1 MTLRL
6 RAHLWLAV
14 FLAAVALLGW
24 RAVTSG
30 EGLARAAAAQ
40 MEAAAEIR
48 QALALAQASVRDIT
62 METRGAVAAG
72 GEEAARRYA
81 WRARKAADIARQ
93 WAGRLAEL
101 SRGDPVAEPL
111 AAALLREVDEL
122 SGAGERTLAS
132 ASEGE
137 KAAAAAMEREAET
150 LERAKRLITSLRAAL
165 EERHAALMASA
176 VRDYERRRMIETLA
190 LLAALAGAAAGLAW
204 RKWLA
209 WSERLEHALDELAAN
224 CAATLNLDDTPPEY
238 RALVEKINL
247 AAARLET
254 ARASAASSRESAG
267 LFQRALENVNLV
279 AVQFDARGHIVFF
292 NEYAQRLTGYRGEDV
307 EGKNWFDLFIPS
319 ARRAEIRHV
328 FDLLMAGQGSLPLHY
343 VNTILTRSG
352 EERVIS
358 WNNNI
363 VRDEAGA
370 AAGIISIGEDITQ
383 RARAEAELSASEEKL
398 LAIASA
404 VPAAIAV
411 TGDDGRINFWNAGA
425 ERLFGWAA
433 AEAATLTFAQA
444 ALPPEGRSMFARLE
458 EQAWRRG
465 AQEDVPPHEITGAR
479 RTGEAF
485 PMEVSLRVMN
495 IMGQRRLLTIAR
507 DATARRRAQQ
517 ELRDSEERFRRA
529 VLDAPLPI
537 MIHAQDGE
545 VVALNR
551 AWTESSGY
559 APHEITSLGKWIQLA
574 FDGVDPDA
582 AEFFRRPF
590 SGTREEREFRI
601 RPAAGGARIWAF
613 TCAPLGKLPD
623 GRRLMISLARD
634 VTTQK
639 KTERELTLLGAAVEQ
654 AAEAIVI
661 TGANGAIEY
670 VNPAFERVSGYTRE
684 EALGENPRI
693 LKSGEHGPGFYREM
707 WDTLLARR
715 VWHGRIVNRRKDG
728 GRFEEDVT
736 ISPIFDPSGAIT
748 NFVALKRDVT
758 HEVSL
763 ERHLRQSQKMEAIGT
778 LAGGIAH
785 DFNNILFAMLGYA
798 GLVRASLPEGG
809 SQRAEI
815 DEIIK
820 AGNRAKELVRQILA
834 FSRRSEIR
842 FQNMTLA
849 TLVKET
855 LKLLRASLPAAVE
868 IRERI
873 NAPFATVWA
882 DPTQMSQVIMNLCV
896 NAAHAMPQGG
906 TLLVTVE
913 EAQVGEERPES
924 LKSLAPGTYVL
935 LRAADTGTGMDS
947 ATMERVFEP
956 FFTTKKGGE
965 GTGMGLSVAH
975 GIITG
980 HDGAITVR
988 SEPGKGSEF
997 TVYLP
1002 MVKPGEAA
1010 GEGDAAGEPPGG
1022 PERILFVD
1030 DESSV
1035 VDMCGRWLSR
1045 LGYSFTGFT
1054 APLDALEAF
1063 RARPDGFDLVIT
1075 DESMPKMS
1083 GMTLTAELFRL
1094 RPGIPIIIL
1103 TGYFGA
1109 LTEAQARSAGARRLL
1124 GKPIEPAELAAVAR
1138 QVLDETGPA

>member
-1 MTLRL
+1 MRL
-6 RAHLWLAV
+6 RIQIWLAV
-14 FLAAVALLGW
+14 FLTALALLGW
-24 RAVTSG
+24 RALTSG
-30 EGLARAAAAQ
+30 AGLARAAAAE
-40 MEAAAEIR
+40 MEAAAELR
-48 QALALAQASVRDIT
+48 QALALAQTASRDMT
-62 METRGAVAAG
+62 LETRGAAAAG
-72 GEEAARRYA
+72 GAEAARRYA
-81 WRARKAADIARQ
+81 WRARKAADTARL
-93 WAGRLAEL
+93 WAGRLADL
-101 SRGDPVAEPL
+101 SRGDPAAGPL
-111 AAALLREVDEL
+111 ASNLRRQVDEL
-122 SGAGERTLAS
+122 YGAGERTLAL
-132 ASEGE
+132 ALDGDTG
-137 KAAAAAMEREAET
+137 AAAIERETQAFDES
-150 LERAKRLITSLRAAL
+150 KRLITALRAAL
-165 EERHAALMASA
+165 EERAAARMARA
-176 VRDYERRRMIETLA
+176 VKDYEKRRMIETLA
-190 LLAALAGAAAGLAW
+190 LIAALAISGAAASLAW
-204 RKWLA
+204 RKWLI
-209 WSERLEHALDELAAN
+209 WSERMESALEDMTEGRVAAPRLDGA
-224 CAATLNLDDTPPEY
+224 PPEY
-238 RALVEKINL
+238 RAMAEKINQT
-247 AAARLET
+247 AARLDT
-254 ARASAASSRESAG
+254 ARAAAASSREAAG
-267 LFQRALENVNLV
+267 LFQRAMENVNLV
-279 AVQFDARGHIVFF
+279 AVQIDGRGHIVFF
-292 NEYAQRLTGYRGEDV
+292 NEYAQRLTGYRAGEV
-307 EGKNWFDLFIPS
+307 EGKNWFDIFIPP

-328 FDLLMAGQGSLPLHY
+328 FDLLMSGQGSLPLHY
-343 VNTILTRSG
+343 VNTVLTRAG

-363 VRDEAGA
+363 VRDDMGA
-370 AAGIISIGEDITQ
+370 AAGVVSIGEDITQ
-383 RARAEAELSASEEKL
+383 RARAEAELSASEERL

-404 VPAAIAV
+404 VPAAIVV
-411 TGDDGRINFWNAGA
+411 TGGDGRVSFWNAGA

-433 AEAATLTFAQA
+433 AEAATRSFAET
-444 ALPPEGRSMFARLE
+444 ALPPEGRAVFARLE

-465 AQEDVPPHEITGAR
+465 AAEDAPPSEITGAR
-479 RTGEAF
+479 RSGETF

-545 VVALNR
+545 VIALNR
-551 AWTESSGY
+551 AWTESCGY
-559 APHEITSLGKWIQLA
+559 ASHEITSLDKWIRLA
-574 FDGVDPDA
+574 FDGVDTHA

-590 SGTREEREFRI
+590 PGAREEREFRI
-601 RPAAGGARIWAF
+601 RSAAGGTRVWAF

-639 KTERELTLLGAAVEQ
+639 KTERELALLGAAVEQ

-661 TGANGAIEY
+661 TAANGAIEY
-670 VNPAFERVSGYTRE
+670 VNPAFERISGYTRE
-684 EALGENPRI
+684 QALGENPRI

-736 ISPIFDPSGAIT
+736 ISPILDLTGAIT

-758 HEVSL
+758 REVSL

-798 GLVRASLPEGG
+798 GLVKASLPEGG
-809 SQRAEI
+809 SQRAEM

-842 FQNMTLA
+842 FQNVTLA

-882 DPTQMSQVIMNLCV
+882 DPTQMHQVIMNLCV
-896 NAAHAMPQGG
+896 NAAQAMPQGG
-906 TLLVTVE
+906 ALLITLE
-913 EAQVGEERPES
+913 ETDIGEQRPEAI
-924 LKSLAPGTYVL
+924 KSLAPGSYVI
-935 LRAADTGTGMDS
+935 LRVADTGTGMDS

-956 FFTTKKGGE
+956 FFTTKKVGE

-988 SEPGKGSEF
+988 SEPGEGSEF
-997 TVYLP
+997 SVYLP
-1002 MVKPGEAA
+1002 LVKPG
-1010 GEGDAAGEPPGG
+1010 DADGSATAVGEPPGG
-1022 PERILFVD
+1022 SERILFVD

-1063 RARPDGFDLVIT
+1063 RARPEGFDLVIT

-1083 GMTLTAELFRL
+1083 GLTLTTELSRL

-1109 LTEAQARSAGARRLL
+1109 LTEAQARAAGAVRLL
-1124 GKPIEPAELAAVAR
+1124 GKPIEPAGLAAVAR
-1138 QVLDETGPA
+1138 QVLDEARPA